1 MNKQYRII
9 FRKAGDFMA
18 FDTRELFARL
28 LKCESG
34 GEGLKVCVRLPLWLS
49 TGQLFLTGI
58 CTDKQRRRCAGN
70 HYTAKSVYLL
80 KDFRRGQYNS
90 QNVYNIVPEDIH
102 YEIADWALAGN
113 TDSSVGNSLF
123 YFNPYSSTCPNY
135 FPTNIGVIYNRIG
148 KHCFYSPTQAYKNT

>member
-34 GEGLKVCVRLPLWLS
+34 GEDWRYACGCLCDYQQVNCSLR
-49 TGQLFLTGI
+49 GI